1 MGIIPG
7 NLAENEV
14 EPVIKQITDFFVS
27 GKVEIVHNE
36 YLGRRKI
43 AYPINH
49 LRYGYYFIIEF
60 TMSDNNFSDI
70 DKKLKLHD
78 NLLRYLI
85 VKSTPKTREEREKE
99 KVKQQ
104 KQKEKK
110 EIGDKFV
117 PKEKKSKIKEKKE
130 AGKMSLD
137 ELDKKLEEI
146 IDEKI

>member
-27 GKVEIVHNE
+27 AKVEIAHNE
-36 YLGRRKI
+36 YLGRKKM
-43 AYPINH
+43 AYPIDH

-60 TMSDNNFSDI
+60 TMADDNFSDI
-70 DKKLKLHD
+70 EKKLKLHE

-85 VKSTPKTREEREKE
+85 VKSLPKSREEREKE

-110 EIGDKFV
+110 EVGDKIE
-117 PKEKKSKIKEKKE
+117 PKERKSKIKEKKDSS
-130 AGKMSLD
+130 KMSLD

-146 IDEKI
+146 LDEKI